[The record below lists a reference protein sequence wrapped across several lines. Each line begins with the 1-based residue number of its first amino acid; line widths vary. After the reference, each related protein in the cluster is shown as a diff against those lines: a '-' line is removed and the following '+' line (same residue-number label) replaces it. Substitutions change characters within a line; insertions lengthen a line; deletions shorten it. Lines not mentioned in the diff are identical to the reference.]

1 MNESS
6 LIEGFKT
13 IFAEAYDA
21 ATPIWDKVAA
31 LISSDGASEEY
42 GWLGGLAGM
51 REMHGERQP
60 QGLKSYDFTIKN
72 IEFEESVRVKR
83 ADIRDS
89 KIATYNNMVKMLG
102 ENFKMFPDEKIY
114 GLINIAETGVAYD
127 GQGFADTDHSQI
139 SEAGVVESWSNLG
152 DDALDATSFG
162 VARLAL
168 ETARND
174 SGKIV
179 NKAPKFLLVVP
190 PAMRTLGEALVK
202 KEYLAGGENNP
213 NYQAAELLVTS
224 NVNADRWALF
234 DVSSPTARPL
244 VWQVREEVPFE
255 AQEQGSHEDF
265 FRKENFYG
273 SYLRGNAGF
282 GEYRKA
288 YVSVVAES

>member
-1 MNESS
+1 MNEVS
-6 LIEGFKT
+6 LLEGFKT
-13 IFAEAYDA
+13 IFAESYDTAVPLFTQVA
-21 ATPIWDKVAA
+21 ATIT
-31 LISSDGASEEY
+31 SDGASEEY

-60 QGLKSYDFTIKN
+60 QGLKSYEFTIKN

-83 ADIRDS
+83 SDIRDS
-89 KIATYNNMVKMLG
+89 KIATYNNMVALLG
-102 ENFKMFPDEKIY
+102 ENYRMFPDEKIF
-114 GLINIAETGVAYD
+114 GLINVAETGVAYD

-139 SEAGVVESWSNLG
+139 SEDGSAESWSNLG
-152 DDALDATSFG
+152 DEALDATSFAT
-162 VARLAL
+162 ARLAI

-213 NYQAAELLVTS
+213 NYLAADLLVTS
-224 NVNADRWALF
+224 NVNADRWALL

-244 VWQVREEVPFE
+244 VWQVREEIPFE
-255 AQEQGSHEDF
+255 AQEANSHEDF

-288 YVSVVAES
+288 YVSIPAES